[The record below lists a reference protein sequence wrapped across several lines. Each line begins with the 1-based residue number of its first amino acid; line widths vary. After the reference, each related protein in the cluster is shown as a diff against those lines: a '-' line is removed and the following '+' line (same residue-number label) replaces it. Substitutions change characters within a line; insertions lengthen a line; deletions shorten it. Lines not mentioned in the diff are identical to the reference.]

1 MVIPEPWL
9 FRHDENFRSDSSYW
23 YLLFCRLS
31 MWNISLPCSPNSNI
45 RAKATLTH
53 CLYVSVM
60 SMCRAASSLTMRT
73 ASLRVSDRAYATSSA
88 ETQSTV
94 SAETQSTVSVP
105 SSIGWLTFEPSSP
118 LSTEL
123 PIGLTELTS
132 WLTSWLTGLLLSPFF
147 KSSYLFKSNKF
158 NLLIISY
165 IIFITFNNFFST
177 IIYLDS
183 HKNKSHPS
191 YSPIVRQP
199 FKKVQAR
206 PLMVASTLM

>member
-31 MWNISLPCSPNSNI
+31 MWNISLPCSPNSDI

-73 ASLRVSDRAYATSSA
+73 ASLRVSDGEYATSAA
-88 ETQSTV
+88 ETQFTV
-94 SAETQSTVSVP
+94 SAETQSTVPVP

-118 LSTEL
+118 LSTGL
-123 PIGLTELTS
+123 TLWLTELTIE
-132 WLTSWLTGLLLSPFF
+132 LTGLLLSPFF

-165 IIFITFNNFFST
+165 IIFITFNNSFST
-177 IIYLDS
+177 IIYPLTAQ
-183 HKNKSHPS
+183 KSNP
-191 YSPIVRQP
+191 
-199 FKKVQAR
+199 R
-206 PLMVASTLM
+206 PRAPAV